1 MRVFFLNGPNLNL
14 LGAREPEIYGSAT
27 LEDIRTDLENF
38 AATRGC
44 IVEFRQSNHEG
55 VLVDWIQEA
64 DRSAEGLVLNPAAY
78 THTSIAIRDALKAA
92 RLAKVELHLSNVH
105 AREAFRRRSH
115 VSPVVD
121 GVICGF
127 GAAGYTLALDAVIGL
142 IDKKRPD
149 LRGGAT

>member
-14 LGAREPEIYGSAT
+14 LGGREPDVYGRAT
-27 LEDIRTDLENF
+27 LDDIRTSLEKL
-38 AATRGC
+38 AATKGC
-44 IVEFRQSNHEG
+44 TIEFRQSNHEG
-55 VLVDWIQEA
+55 ALVDWIQEA
-64 DRSAEGLVLNPAAY
+64 DRTAAGLVINPAAY

-92 RLAKVELHLSNVH
+92 ALPKVELHLSNVH

-127 GAAGYTLALDAVIGL
+127 GAAGYGLALDAVIGL
-142 IDKKRPD
+142 IDKKRPES
-149 LRGGAT
+149 RGGA